1 MGPKNMDMERGQ
13 QKNMDMERD
22 PPSHGDMERDLLKNM
37 DMERGLQKNT
47 VMERDL
53 LSHMDMGRD
62 LLSHMDTERDQPKNM
77 DMASNYQLSN
87 MDIENVLLIITD
99 MEYKQGLMY
108 HLNID
113 HNDIGNQKYKNSEY
127 NIVLFIK

>member
-22 PPSHGDMERDLLKNM
+22 PPSHMDMERDLLKNM

-53 LSHMDMGRD
+53 LSHMDMK
-62 LLSHMDTERDQPKNM
+62 RDQPKNM

-87 MDIENVLLIITD
+87 MDVENVLLVITD
-99 MEYKQGLMY
+99 MEYIQGLMY

-113 HNDIGNQKYKNSEY
+113 DNDIGNQKYKNSEY
-127 NIVLFIK
+127 NKYNINI

>member
-1 MGPKNMDMERGQ
+1 MGERDPLSHMAMERDQLKNMDMERDQ

-22 PPSHGDMERDLLKNM
+22 PPSHMDMERDLLKNM
-37 DMERGLQKNT
+37 DMER
-47 VMERDL
+47 
-53 LSHMDMGRD
+53 
-62 LLSHMDTERDQPKNM
+62 DQPKNM
-77 DMASNYQLSN
+77 DMANNYKLSN

-99 MEYKQGLMY
+99 MEYIQGLMY

-127 NIVLFIK
+127 NKYNIYSTIHQK

>member
-1 MGPKNMDMERGQ
+1 MDMERDLPKNMDMERGQ

-22 PPSHGDMERDLLKNM
+22 PPSHMDMERDLLKNM

-47 VMERDL
+47 VMERDQL
-53 LSHMDMGRD
+53 KH
-62 LLSHMDTERDQPKNM
+62 M

-99 MEYKQGLMY
+99 MEYIQELMY

-113 HNDIGNQKYKNSEY
+113 HNDIGIQKYKNSEY
-127 NIVLFIK
+127 NKYNIYIVL